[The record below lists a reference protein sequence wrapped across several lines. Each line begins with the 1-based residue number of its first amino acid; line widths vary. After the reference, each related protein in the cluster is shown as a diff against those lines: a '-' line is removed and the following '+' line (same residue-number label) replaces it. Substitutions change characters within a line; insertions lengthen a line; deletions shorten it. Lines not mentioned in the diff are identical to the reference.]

1 MQFWHTVLA
10 TVFIFGIQILFMVGC
25 GLLRPVPNKA
35 RSDTPKKF
43 KQLCIDCCK
52 VSRDDRPT
60 FDFVSACKVQLW
72 LATS

>member
-1 MQFWHTVLA
+1 
-10 TVFIFGIQILFMVGC
+10 MVGC
-25 GLLRPVPNKA
+25 GLLRPVPKKA

-60 FDFVSACKVQLW
+60 FDFVSASRRSAPQTNTLVSAVRPENTNEK
-72 LATS
+72 SKR